1 MHYPVFKNDDFY
13 ENLIQALNSK
23 VPEFKSVFD
32 DDDGVYPVLGEF
44 GRFLIEQIND
54 NSIRAHAQNFIN
66 AALMQG
72 GSQTEDA
79 IVIQVYQ
86 QLYLQ
91 EDDIIV
97 KFKSGL
103 NDIALSTFE
112 KYLQKFNDSNS
123 SEEQ

>member
-13 ENLIQALNSK
+13 ENLVQVLNIK
-23 VPEFKSVFD
+23 VPEFTSLFD
-32 DDDGVYPVLGEF
+32 EDDGVYPVLGEF
-44 GRFLIEQIND
+44 GRFLIEYIND
-54 NSIRAHAQNFIN
+54 NSICTHAQNFIN

-72 GSQTEDA
+72 GSETEDA

-91 EDDIIV
+91 EDEIVV

-112 KYLQKFNDSNS
+112 KYRLKFNDSNS
-123 SEEQ
+123 SE